1 VQNVHKPKY
10 PFSSFLLIKQAAF
23 VFPVAE
29 LADTLQFFYVLFIGV
44 RDVIP
49 LVDKGCVINP
59 VKKVFDKVDKTA
71 FIKRVFK
78 GIFDKFPCL
87 LFVHTY
93 SLNAFFNSI
102 R

>member
-10 PFSSFLLIKQAAF
+10 PFSSFLLIKQAAS

-59 VKKVFDKVDKTA
+59 VKKVFDEVGKTA
-71 FIKRVFK
+71 FIKSK
-78 GIFDKFPCL
+78 GFFDKFLCL
-87 LFVHTY
+87 MFIHIYSFKQFV
-93 SLNAFFNSI
+93 FCI
-102 R
+102 